1 MNKKGDFDF
10 EWLPGF
16 REMMACQNEE
26 QNTQQETDWGNEN
39 LQIEALLPPEQLQQ
53 EEQRY
58 WKDYE
63 YFDMVLSSKDVKR
76 GKPFPD
82 VFLEICKAFDVKPEE
97 TLVLEDSAN
106 GVQAA
111 LAGNLPVINIP
122 DLFPIPKEQQEKC
135 VAVVENLKGVIPYI

>member
-26 QNTQQETDWGNEN
+26 QNTQQETDLGNEN

-63 YFDMVLSSKDVKR
+63 YFIQMLPMVAREVWIVGDALLDCRSLSPGCHHSISHIDT
-76 GKPFPD
+76 GNIT
-82 VFLEICKAFDVKPEE
+82 LE
-97 TLVLEDSAN
+97 
-106 GVQAA
+106 
-111 LAGNLPVINIP
+111 
-122 DLFPIPKEQQEKC
+122 
-135 VAVVENLKGVIPYI
+135 Y

>member
-53 EEQRY
+53 
-58 WKDYE
+58 KNSDTGKTTNI
-63 YFDMVLSSKDVKR
+63 LSRCCRWS
-76 GKPFPD
+76 
-82 VFLEICKAFDVKPEE
+82 
-97 TLVLEDSAN
+97 
-106 GVQAA
+106 
-111 LAGNLPVINIP
+111 
-122 DLFPIPKEQQEKC
+122 QERC
-135 VAVVENLKGVIPYI
+135 GL

>member
-53 EEQRY
+53 EEQ
-58 WKDYE
+58 
-63 YFDMVLSSKDVKR
+63 
-76 GKPFPD
+76 
-82 VFLEICKAFDVKPEE
+82 
-97 TLVLEDSAN
+97 
-106 GVQAA
+106 
-111 LAGNLPVINIP
+111 
-122 DLFPIPKEQQEKC
+122 
-135 VAVVENLKGVIPYI
+135 

>member
-53 EEQRY
+53 DTG
-58 WKDYE
+58 KTTNI
-63 YFDMVLSSKDVKR
+63 LSRCCRWSQER
-76 GKPFPD
+76 CGL
-82 VFLEICKAFDVKPEE
+82 LEMPC
-97 TLVLEDSAN
+97 L
-106 GVQAA
+106 
-111 LAGNLPVINIP
+111 INMSTREVRFI
-122 DLFPIPKEQQEKC
+122 LNIQTR
-135 VAVVENLKGVIPYI
+135 

>member
-63 YFDMVLSSKDVKR
+63 YFIQMLPMVAREGGL
-76 GKPFPD
+76 
-82 VFLEICKAFDVKPEE
+82 LEMPC
-97 TLVLEDSAN
+97 L
-106 GVQAA
+106 
-111 LAGNLPVINIP
+111 INMSTREVRFI
-122 DLFPIPKEQQEKC
+122 LNIQTR
-135 VAVVENLKGVIPYI
+135 

>member
-26 QNTQQETDWGNEN
+26 QNTQQETDLGNEN

-63 YFDMVLSSKDVKR
+63 YCCRWSQERCGL
-76 GKPFPD
+76 
-82 VFLEICKAFDVKPEE
+82 LEMPC
-97 TLVLEDSAN
+97 L
-106 GVQAA
+106 
-111 LAGNLPVINIP
+111 INMSTREVRFI
-122 DLFPIPKEQQEKC
+122 LNIQTR
-135 VAVVENLKGVIPYI
+135 